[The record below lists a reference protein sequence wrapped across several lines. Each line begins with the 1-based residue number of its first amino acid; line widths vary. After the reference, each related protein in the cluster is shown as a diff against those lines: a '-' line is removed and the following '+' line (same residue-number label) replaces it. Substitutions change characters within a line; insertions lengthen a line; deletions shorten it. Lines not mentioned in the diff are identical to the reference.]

1 MISGTEVVQLTIILL
16 FATVLFTVVYSLP
29 QIIGAVALL
38 AIIPIQP
45 IETRY
50 ATANVLL
57 TFVIFIAMLVKRE
70 NVRLP
75 LLPQFL
81 ILLFCYLLSMSF
93 VHKALYVNH
102 ATYMVALVSA
112 YMVMCIA
119 YDVTFRFKESS
130 NVVMV
135 LFAMNIIVIIY
146 CAIQFA
152 AGPNV
157 KIVPFGIQEMTMIP
171 ARADNRLVGP
181 FAATGTTSEFLI
193 ILIFLIIH
201 QYFYTR
207 QRWQRYG
214 LVALATANLLFL
226 VATGNRGGFLSLIG
240 GALLFLWMFRKEL
253 GVKRTIGI
261 VSAGGVLLA
270 LTSLVLINYSDFGR
284 LYSRLQATELEGGI
298 PDTRQRTWPE
308 AIAYIKERPLLGHG
322 PRYMMHGAADGVTY
336 PGWEYR
342 SYPHNL
348 YLYLL
353 STVGVVGFVAFF
365 LFFLTPLVRSIKL
378 QRRLN
383 PHSYESTFLK
393 TGILIM
399 IVILIDQLKVE
410 FIRMNLVDYWHFI
423 FALLGI
429 LLAMGDRALQAASN
443 EQQAKI
449 AASIPN
455 GVAASAGE
463 PER

>member
-1 MISGTEVVQLTIILL
+1 MISGSMIFQLTIILL

-29 QIIGAVALL
+29 QMIGAVALL
-38 AIIPIQP
+38 TIIPIQP
-45 IETRY
+45 IETQY
-50 ATANVLL
+50 ASANVLL
-57 TFVIFIAMLVKRE
+57 TFVIFIAMLMKGER
-70 NVRLP
+70 VRLP

-81 ILLFCYLLSMSF
+81 VLLFCYLLSMSF
-93 VHKALYVNH
+93 VHKALYLNH
-102 ATYMVALVSA
+102 TVYMVALVSA

-119 YDVTFRFKESS
+119 YDATLRFKDSR
-130 NVVMV
+130 NAVMV
-135 LFAMNIIVIIY
+135 LFVMNIIVVIY

-157 KIVPFGIQEMTMIP
+157 KIVPFGIQEMAMIP
-171 ARADNRLVGP
+171 ARPDNRLVGP
-181 FAATGTTSEFLI
+181 FVATGTTSEFLI
-193 ILIFLIIH
+193 ILIFFIIH
-201 QYFYTR
+201 QYFYTQ

-214 LVALATANLLFL
+214 LIALATANLLFL

-240 GALLFLWMFRKEL
+240 GSFLFLWMFRKEL
-253 GVKRTIGI
+253 GVRRTVGI
-261 VSAGGVLLA
+261 VAAGSVLLA

-284 LYSRLQATELEGGI
+284 LYTRLQATELEGGI

-308 AIAYIKERPLLGHG
+308 AVAYIKERPLLGHG
-322 PRYMMHGAADGVTY
+322 PRYMMQGAADGVKY

-365 LFFLTPLVRSIKL
+365 YFFLTPLVRSIKL
-378 QRRLN
+378 QRLLN
-383 PHSYESTFLK
+383 PHSYESTFSK
-393 TGILIM
+393 TSILVM

-423 FALLGI
+423 FAFLGI
-429 LLAMGDRALQAASN
+429 WLAMGDRAPRAISRAPQASVT
-443 EQQAKI
+443 
-449 AASIPN
+449 ASIQN
-455 GVAASAGE
+455 KATASAGE
-463 PER
+463 PEH